1 MTVRR
6 ETFSRVGINRR
17 RAQSMGLRSQWS
29 WRLHRFGAL
38 IALAISLAT
47 PQAATAQTSPSDNTL
62 YLSALLRTANPT
74 ARPPGVTPQLT
85 ELAIVGDST
94 QDEYQ
99 APENSRPAYNWVE
112 VLARTRDLPL
122 GNWGT
127 WGGSRRTGYEFD
139 WALSG
144 ATSADALN
152 NQVPGVAAQL
162 RNGTVSHV
170 LLQIGIND
178 FNAGELSLRI
188 YAGVPIGTGPL
199 DAIADNIIAS
209 ARQLNAAAPGSVIVA
224 SIQDYLLLDLLPDPA
239 NASFTNLVGRKRVID
254 AFAYVNNRVR
264 VALHADGIALWDFNE
279 AMAAE
284 LAPRRQGNLIAV
296 DDQWVDIRHRGS
308 EPVNGFVDDA
318 YMHPGSALSGLFAK
332 LYIERMNAQWGLG
345 IAPLTDSEIMG
356 LADALP

>member
-1 MTVRR
+1 MTVRQD
-6 ETFSRVGINRR
+6 TFLAAGLNRR
-17 RAQSMGLRSQWS
+17 RAQATGLRSQWT
-29 WRLHRFGAL
+29 WRLQQFGVL
-38 IALAISLAT
+38 IALAISLAA
-47 PQAATAQTSPSDNTL
+47 PQAATAQTGPSENTL

-74 ARPPGVTPQLT
+74 ARPPGVNPQLT

-112 VLARTRDLPL
+112 VLAKTRELPL

-178 FNAGELSLRI
+178 FNAGELSWQI
-188 YAGVPIGTGPL
+188 YLGYPIGTGPL

-224 SIQDYLLLDLLPDPA
+224 ATQDYLFLDLVPNPQ
-239 NASFTNLVGRKRVID
+239 NAAFSNPTGRQRAIE
-254 AFAYVNNRVR
+254 AFAYVNERVR
-264 VALHADGIALWDFNE
+264 RALQAEGISWWDFNA

-284 LAPRRQGNLIAV
+284 VKARRQGDLIAI
-296 DDQWVDIRHRGS
+296 DGQWVNIRHRGG
-308 EPVNGFVDDA
+308 EPLDGFVDDA
-318 YMHPGSALSGLFAK
+318 YMHPGSAISGLFAK

-345 IAPLTDSEIMG
+345 IAPLTDAEIMG